1 MMMRL
6 LRLGLCFLAVF
17 FSSYGYSETKMPST
31 AFFYATKPPVDLL
44 ATYKRVVLEAENTSA
59 EELAYLKKRGV
70 KVYAYL
76 SIGEEDSTRP
86 WFKKIQAS
94 WKKTEN
100 KAWNSAV
107 MDMTSQ
113 GWHDFLLNQRM
124 KALWKRGYR
133 GFFLDTMDSFNLF
146 AKTPEERTRQQEGMV
161 KLLKS
166 MKSQYK
172 GVGLLFNRGFE
183 ILEQAASLAD
193 GVVAESLYHRWNA
206 EKKAY
211 TDVSEGDREWLIGKL
226 NEAKDK
232 YNLPV
237 VSIDYLPPS
246 RRDEA
251 EKSAKKITEHGFVPW
266 ISTPALDYMGVGSI
280 SLVPRKVLFLFDS
293 YDQKLASHEIH
304 RFLAMPLEYLGY
316 VPDYRNISEKGLP
329 EEILKGQYAGIVIWL
344 GKEKPDRDEILGT
357 WALRQINQNIP
368 IAFMGGYTLAGHQA
382 LSERLGI
389 SYQQTELV
397 MPLDME
403 VLSENMGFEIKPQLR
418 TFDLPLIKKK
428 DDKESWL
435 QIIDQED
442 QVLTPVFISSWGG
455 VAVDPYVTQMV
466 PTLIEYEA
474 YTRWVLN
481 PFEFLK
487 AALKLKKI
495 PVPDH
500 TTESGN
506 RILTIHIDGDGFY
519 NKTELGGDRYSAKLI
534 SDEFFVPNSL
544 PHTVSIIEGEIGK
557 AGLKPDLSPELEDIA
572 REIFK
577 LPNVEIA
584 SHSFSHPFDWVLAH
598 ETRNDKP
605 PETTN
610 KAKKEVFKAEKG
622 SYHLPIPN
630 YTYSAEREIK
640 GSIDYINKVLAPKGK
655 TTKVFLW
662 TGDCLPNEEALMW
675 TKKMN
680 VVNLNGGDSVM
691 RKGMESVTNVSASGI
706 VRGKYFQPYAQ
717 IQNENVYTNDW
728 LGPYYGFQRVIETFD
743 MTNLPRR
750 FKPNSIY
757 YHFYSGDRLASV
769 RALRRVYDWAMAQE
783 TQPLWISE
791 YTQRLDAFRSVVYEK
806 LDNGWRFHGAE
817 DLTTFRLEDQSLHPD
832 FILSEGVSGYRK
844 LPQGLFV
851 SLERNQATVEL
862 NLTDKNNQ
870 YPYLKNANAR
880 VMQWDIKKVNTRSRV
895 VEFRLKGHQP
905 LEFSLMG
912 LHKKCKVTTHSGVK
926 ISGKKQKDGGTLFK
940 MTAKDTG
947 NLRATCG
954 Y

>member
-6 LRLGLCFLAVF
+6 LQLGLCFLAVF
-17 FSSYGYSETKMPST
+17 FSSYAHSETKMPST
-31 AFFYATKPPVDLL
+31 AFFYAANPPVDLL
-44 ATYKRVVLEAENTSA
+44 ATYKRVVLEAENTTA

-86 WFKKIQAS
+86 WFKKIKSS

-113 GWHDFLLNQRM
+113 GWHDFLLKRRM

-166 MKSQYK
+166 MKTQYK

-183 ILEQAASLAD
+183 ILDQAADLAD
-193 GVVAESLYHRWNA
+193 GIVAESLYHRWNA

-211 TDVSEGDREWLIGKL
+211 TEVSEGDREWLLGKL

-232 YNLPV
+232 YKLPV

-251 EKSAKKITEHGFVPW
+251 EVAAKKITEHGFVPW
-266 ISTPALDYMGVGSI
+266 ISTPALDYMGVGSVN
-280 SLVPRKVLFLFDS
+280 LVPRKVLFLFDS
-293 YDQKLASHEIH
+293 HDQPLASHEIH

-316 VPDYRNISEKGLP
+316 VPDYRNISERGLP
-329 EEILKGQYAGIVIWL
+329 DDILKGRYAGIVVWL
-344 GKEKPDRDEILGT
+344 SKEKPERDDLIAK
-357 WALRQINQNIP
+357 WALKQVNDEVP
-368 IAFMGGYTLAGHQA
+368 IAFMGGYTLGANEA
-382 LSERLGI
+382 LNQRLGI
-389 SYQQTELV
+389 GYQTTELV
-397 MPLDME
+397 APLNLE

-418 TFDLPLIKKK
+418 PYDLPLIKS
-428 DDKESWL
+428 DSTEPWL
-435 QIIDQED
+435 QIVDMEGQA
-442 QVLTPVFISSWGG
+442 LTPVFISPWGG
-455 VAVDPYVTQMV
+455 VAIDPYVTQMV
-466 PTLIEYEA
+466 PTLIEYET
-474 YTRWVLN
+474 YTRWILN

-487 AALKLKKI
+487 AALKLETI

-519 NKTELGGDRYSAKLI
+519 NKTELGGNRYSPELI
-534 SDEFFVPNSL
+534 TDEFLIPHSL

-557 AGLKPDLSPELEDIA
+557 AGLKPDLSPELEEIA
-572 REIFK
+572 RGIFK
-577 LPNVEIA
+577 LDNIEIA
-584 SHSFSHPFDWVLAH
+584 SHSFSHPFNWMLADA
-598 ETRNDKP
+598 TKNDVK
-605 PETTN
+605 
-610 KAKKEVFKAEKG
+610 KAAPKSDGSVFKEEAG
-622 SYHLPIPN
+622 HYHLPIPD
-630 YTYSAEREIK
+630 YAYRSEREIK

-655 TTKVFLW
+655 KTKVFLW
-662 TGDCLPNEEALMW
+662 TGDCLPNEDALMW
-675 TKKMN
+675 TKRMN

-706 VRGKYFQPYAQ
+706 VRGPYFQPYAQ

-750 FKPNSIY
+750 FKPISIY

-769 RALRRVYDWAMAQE
+769 RALHRVYDWAIAEE
-783 TQPLWISE
+783 TLPLWISE
-791 YTQRLDAFRSVVYEK
+791 YTERLDAFRAVTYEK
-806 LDNGWRFHGAE
+806 RANGWRFHNAK
-817 DLTTFRLEDQSLHPD
+817 DITTFRFEDQKLHPD
-832 FILSEGVSGYRK
+832 FVSSDGVSGYRK

-851 SLERNQATVEL
+851 SLERNQDTVNL
-862 NLTDKNNQ
+862 NLTDTQAQ

-880 VMQWDIKKVNTRSRV
+880 VMHWNPKPLDTRSRV

-912 LHKKCKVTTHSGVK
+912 LHKKCKLTTKTGVR
-926 ISGKKQKDGGTLFK
+926 ISGKKQKDGSTLFK
-940 MTAKDTG
+940 MTKKDTG

-954 Y
+954 K